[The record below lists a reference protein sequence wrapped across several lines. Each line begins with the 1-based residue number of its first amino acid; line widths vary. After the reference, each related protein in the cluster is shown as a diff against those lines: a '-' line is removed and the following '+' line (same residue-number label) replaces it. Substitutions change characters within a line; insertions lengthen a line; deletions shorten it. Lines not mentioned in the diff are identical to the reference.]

1 MQTRTRKITVTSP
14 CESRALLYQELQP
27 LVQKLIRKYGTNSE
41 LRQELRGEIYCRF
54 NMLLDAYEP
63 ERGVPLKPYMIRQLV
78 SSTYSYARRQ
88 WRTELRDCPLD
99 LAANFTVSKDPSAD
113 WDNHILINQ
122 AQDVLPKLLA
132 QLSLR
137 QRQVVIWRYYEQR
150 PYEEIAELLG
160 VKPQTV
166 RSLVRH
172 GINNLR
178 RQYSALGTTL

>member
-1 MQTRTRKITVTSP
+1 MQTRVRQSRTS
-14 CESRALLYQELQP
+14 SKTDTRALLYQELQP
-27 LVQKLIRKYGTNSE
+27 LVQKLVRKYGTNSE

-54 NMLLDAYEP
+54 NTLIDAYDP
-63 ERGVPLKPYMIRQLV
+63 ERGVPLKPYLIRQLV

-99 LAANFTVSKDPSAD
+99 MAGTLAVSQNPSAD
-113 WDNHILINQ
+113 WDDQILINQ
-122 AQDVLPKLLA
+122 AQEVLPGLLA

-137 QRQVVIWRYYEQR
+137 QRQVVVWRYYEQR
-150 PYEEIAELLG
+150 SYEEIAEILKI
-160 VKPQTV
+160 KPQTV

-178 RQYSALGTTL
+178 RQYAALGTTL